1 MKLNSLKLRNFRAA
15 VNVQVQ
21 AKGKNLSIY
30 AENRVGKTTIADGYC
45 WLIFGKDSQGKADF
59 DIKTTKNGEVLHNLE
74 HSVEGIFE
82 IDGRE
87 LTLEKIFK
95 EKWETQRG
103 AANKT
108 FTGHTTSHFVN
119 GVPVNETE
127 YKRTISGICSEDRFQ
142 LLSVP
147 GHFSEKLHW
156 TKARE
161 MLLEVCGDVSIE
173 DIVASNSKLKALPVV
188 LNGRTVDDYKKIVK
202 ARQDKINEELKQ
214 IPNRID
220 EVSRGLPAEEEGEV
234 PVIEALRTKLS
245 DLQTKKAQA
254 GSGGAVAEKEV
265 ELSRIKSA
273 LQDLE
278 TKLKSEV
285 SKGRDEVDFE
295 CRRKQTES
303 SGAFSQ
309 VQAAKSNIEQAKRK
323 IATCANERT
332 RLREEFAAEKAK
344 NFTYEGETSCAACGQ
359 DLPKDKVLAARSK
372 AEEEFNA
379 KKAERIGKIQSEGT
393 GYKAEQETLEG
404 ELTSLE
410 QKLADLS
417 KYEETLNGELS
428 DLKAKLDRFT
438 AGTIDLSKSPEYV
451 AKLDE
456 TKKVIEAITA
466 LRQDSSTAASSY
478 DESIAAAQA
487 EIQKAEGRSARIA
500 ERAKGLARIQEL
512 EKSQVDYSA
521 EFQKNQ
527 SELFLIEEFIRAK
540 VKMLTEKINS
550 RFELVSFKLFDEQ
563 VNGGISECCEATIDG
578 RPYAT
583 SLSNSE
589 KINAGLDIIKTL
601 SLHYGFTPPIF
612 VDNCEANT
620 APLETPGQQ
629 IRLFV
634 SKPDKTLRFE
644 LEETKTPELQE
655 ALI

>member
-1 MKLNSLKLRNFRAA
+1 MKLSSLRLSNFRAA
-15 VNVQVQ
+15 VNVSV
-21 AKGKNLSIY
+21 KPRGKNLSIF
-30 AENRVGKTTIADGYC
+30 ADNRVGKTTIADGYC

-59 DIKTTKNGEVLHNLE
+59 DIKTTRNGEVLHNLE

-82 IDGRE
+82 IDGKE
-87 LTLEKIFK
+87 LTLEKIYK

-103 AANKT
+103 AASKT

-127 YKRTISGICSEDRFQ
+127 YKRTIAGICSEDRFQ

-161 MLLEVCGDVSIE
+161 MLLEVCGDVSIDE
-173 DIVASNSKLKALPVV
+173 IIASNSKLKTLPGIIGGKSVE
-188 LNGRTVDDYKKIVK
+188 DYTKIVK
-202 ARQDKINEELKQ
+202 AKQTKINDELKQ
-214 IPNRID
+214 IPNRVD
-220 EVSRGLPAEEEGEV
+220 EVNRGLPAEITGDAVDTES
-234 PVIEALRTKLS
+234 LRTKLTE
-245 DLQTKKAQA
+245 LQNKKAQA
-254 GSGGAVAEKEV
+254 SSGGAVAEKEL
-265 ELSRIKSA
+265 ELSRIKHA
-273 LQDLE
+273 LQEIE
-278 TKLKSEV
+278 TKLKVEV

-295 CRRKQTES
+295 YRRKQTES

-309 VQAAKSNIEQAKRK
+309 VQTAKTNIEQAKKK
-323 IATCANERT
+323 ITTCQAERT
-332 RLREEFAAEKAK
+332 RLREEFATEKSN

-359 DLPKDKVLAARSK
+359 DLPKDKVLAARTK

-379 KKAERIGKIQSEGT
+379 KKADRIGKIQTEGVGFKT
-393 GYKAEQETLEG
+393 QQETLEG

-410 QKLADLS
+410 QSLAEAM
-417 KYEETLNGELS
+417 KYEEALNGELA

-438 AGTIDLSKSPEYV
+438 VGSVDLSKSSDYQ
-451 AKLDE
+451 AKLGE
-456 TKKVIEAITA
+456 KSKIEEAITA
-466 LRQDSSTAASSY
+466 LKNDSNSAAMAY
-478 DESIAAAQA
+478 DTE
-487 EIQKAEGRSARIA
+487 IA
-500 ERAKGLARIQEL
+500 ETQRQIREADDKKSRTLERERGLARIKEL
-512 EKSQVDYSA
+512 EQNQQDYSA
-521 EFQKNQ
+521 EYQKNQ
-527 SELFLIEEFIRAK
+527 GELFLIEEFIRAK
-540 VKMLTEKINS
+540 VKMLTEKING
-550 RFELVSFKLFDEQ
+550 RFELVSFKLFEEQ

-578 RPYAT
+578 RPYST

-629 IRLFV
+629 IKLFV

-644 LEETKTPELQE
+644 LEETKTQELQE